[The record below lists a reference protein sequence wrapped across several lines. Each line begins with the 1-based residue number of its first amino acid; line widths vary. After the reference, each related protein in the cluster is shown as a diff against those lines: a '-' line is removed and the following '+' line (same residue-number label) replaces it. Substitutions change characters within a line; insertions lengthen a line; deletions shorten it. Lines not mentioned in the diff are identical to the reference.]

1 MSESEQDSLS
11 LDEILKAA
19 KAEHQSGNY
28 YCKVPPENM
37 KQRIPFR
44 KLFSDLLRDLTD
56 VDGC

>member
-1 MSESEQDSLS
+1 MSEREQDSLS

-37 KQRIPFR
+37 NVENSLQKA
-44 KLFSDLLRDLTD
+44 L
-56 VDGC
+56 